1 MTLYKYTMYVY
12 TKTLNKYELLN
23 FTYPIVFCPVLW
35 YYSCGPRK
43 EGSEPIF
50 FGELMVDG
58 KRGHTRTLKTEKR
71 DLKWMN

>member
-35 YYSCGPRK
+35 YHNCKGKTEVFPDRK
-43 EGSEPIF
+43 I
-50 FGELMVDG
+50 FGEGWSIG
-58 KRGHTRTLKTEKR
+58 KRTHSNFE
-71 DLKWMN
+71 N